1 MSGGAL
7 EGLKVIDLS
16 CVLGGPLCGQT
27 LADHGAQV
35 VKVEPPGG
43 DETRKW
49 GWWDED
55 GYGSYFVGLNRNK
68 RSLSLD
74 LSTEQGR
81 EVLFRLL
88 DDADVMV
95 ENFKAGTLEKWGI
108 GYDDILRDRFP
119 RLIHCRVT
127 GFGTD
132 GPLGGY
138 PGYDAVL
145 QAAGGIMSVNGDR
158 GGEAVRVG
166 IPLVDIGTGMWAIT
180 GVLLALLEREKSG
193 RGQSVE
199 ACLYDTAIALLH
211 PVAAGW
217 YMTGDMPERWGNAH
231 PSVAPYDKYKTG
243 NGDIFLGVG
252 TDAQF
257 QRLCTELGKPELPDD
272 PRFKTNVNRA
282 ANQVDLRTELE
293 ALLADKD
300 GQELCIRLLNASVP
314 ASPVNTVPDTLTHP
328 HTLHREMSVDVDGVG
343 MTGIPV
349 KLDRTPGAV
358 HAAPPKFGV
367 HGREVLQEYGYSDA
381 EIDTLIADGAVVE
394 NPR

>member
-27 LADHGAQV
+27 LADHGAEV
-35 VKVEPPGG
+35 IKVEPPGG
-43 DETRKW
+43 DETRGW

-55 GYGSYFVGLNRNK
+55 GYGSYFIGLNRNK

-74 LSTEQGR
+74 LSTPKGR

-108 GYDDILRDRFP
+108 GYDQILRERFP

-138 PGYDAVL
+138 PAYDAVL
-145 QAAGGIMSVNGDR
+145 QAAGGIMSVNGER
-158 GGEAVRVG
+158 GGGAMRVG
-166 IPLVDIGTGMWAIT
+166 LPLVDIGTGMWAVS
-180 GVLLALLEREKSG
+180 GVLLALLERHRSG

-217 YMTGDMPERWGNAH
+217 LMTGDAPERWGNAH
-231 PSVAPYDKYKTG
+231 PSVAPYDKYTTG

-257 QRLCTELGKPELPDD
+257 KRLCDELGKPGLAED
-272 PRFKTNVNRA
+272 PRFVTNVKRA
-282 ANQVDLRTELE
+282 TNQAALRDELE
-293 ALLADKD
+293 ALLADQD
-300 GQELCIRLLNASVP
+300 GRELCARLLQASVP
-314 ASPVNTVPDTLTHP
+314 ASPVNSVPETLTHP
-328 HTLHREMSVDVDGVG
+328 HTAHRKMVAEADGIK

-349 KLDRTPGAV
+349 KLDRTPGSV
-358 HAAPPKFGV
+358 RAAPPKFGV
-367 HGREVLQEYGYSDA
+367 DGRDVLTEHGYSTQ
-381 EIDTLIADGAVVE
+381 EIDALIADGAVVE
-394 NPR
+394 TPR